1 MAKRTYRS
9 SSSKKVTW
17 NFPWTSS
24 NFTGLGI
31 GIGVIVA
38 GFALLYVGNLT
49 SWDNPLALD
58 IAPVVL
64 VVGYCII
71 IPWAIM
77 RGSQTPT
84 E

>member
-1 MAKRTYRS
+1 
-9 SSSKKVTW
+9 
-17 NFPWTSS
+17 
-24 NFTGLGI
+24 
-31 GIGVIVA
+31 
-38 GFALLYVGNLT
+38 
-49 SWDNPLALD
+49 LALD